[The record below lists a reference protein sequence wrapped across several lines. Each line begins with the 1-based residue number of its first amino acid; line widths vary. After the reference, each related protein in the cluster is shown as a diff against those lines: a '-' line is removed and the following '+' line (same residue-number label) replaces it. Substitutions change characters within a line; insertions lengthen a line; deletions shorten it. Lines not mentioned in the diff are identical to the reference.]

1 MYHSLFLP
9 IFSDYLAYMDVGLVV
24 ILGWLRG
31 ELYDLW
37 NYGRSQQDIAPD
49 GEV

>member
-1 MYHSLFLP
+1 VH
-9 IFSDYLAYMDVGLVV
+9 MDVGFVV

-37 NYGRSQQDIAPD
+37 NYRSRDEMAPD